1 MLVLMNYEQLLDR
14 AFAELPTLSVENV
27 DFQIPEA
34 DSLIQGGR
42 TVIKNISQIADK
54 ARRSKEDIAKY
65 LTKELAAPTSINSSG
80 LDINAKVN
88 SQALNQKIRAYFE
101 AYVICKECHKP
112 DTHFDGRDRGYVTI
126 VCEAC
131 GARYTIKSY

>member
-1 MLVLMNYEQLLDR
+1 MNYEQLLDR
-14 AFAELPTLSVENV
+14 AFAELPALSVEKV
-27 DFQIPEA
+27 DFQIPVA
-34 DSLIQGGR
+34 DSLIQGSK
-42 TVIKNISQIADK
+42 TVLKNIAQIADK

-65 LTKELAAPTSINSSG
+65 LTKELAASTSLSGSG
-80 LDINAKVN
+80 LDINTKVN
-88 SQALNQKIRAYFE
+88 APALNQKIKAYFE

-112 DTHFDGRDRGYVTI
+112 DTHFGGRDRGYVTI

>member
-1 MLVLMNYEQLLDR
+1 MNYEQLLDT
-14 AFAELPTLSVENV
+14 AFAELPTLSVEKS

-34 DSLIQGGR
+34 DSLIQGSK
-42 TVIKNISQIADK
+42 TIVKNIAQIADK

-65 LTKELAAPTSINSSG
+65 LTKELAAPISMSGSS

-88 SQALNQKIRAYFE
+88 AHTLNQKIKAYFE

-131 GARYTIKSY
+131 GARYTTKSY